1 MISAPLIEYLKK
13 GIFTLLGLILAVYLF
28 VILMTYTSNDPSW
41 SHISSDMTTINN
53 VGGESG
59 AWLSDLLYSFF
70 GFGAWWLLAFVVYE
84 SILIWWDNKPTFW
97 LMRVVAYVFLLLSA
111 SALFAQL
118 VALVQQLTNPGTL
131 GLESVAGGIIGFELQ
146 ARLAQLLSQWG
157 SVIFLTAF
165 VIITATFAFN
175 IHWLA
180 IYEKVKA
187 LSWLGSGVKRQG
199 RMHDSVSTT
208 PENIN
213 VKQNDENIVKSN
225 AKKDAADH
233 EQLPLEL
240 QVAGNAQAVDNSG
253 RFSNVLSEF
262 LATSGLAESVKAS
275 VVAAT
280 QAAMPNSAAKS
291 SRENSEPVSVETPS
305 STVQNLASH
314 TNTSTPS
321 SPAMTAIRK
330 VEPSFAWNDAN
341 TVDDLLASEQMAYH
355 ANNMN
360 TSDSAATTSV
370 SADSNTE
377 SLETVVPDSTAISSV
392 EMSEAQSTE
401 NLPSTAQPSINELVY
416 GETADETDNEPKSFE
431 LEDKVEAVDILA
443 DAWLAEHADVSTST
457 AMQPAETWQPSETVQ
472 AANRTELPRQAAVTA
487 PATDSSNSKMNDFT
501 GKWFDEEPE
510 LSEDFEPSYISNEAS
525 VAKAVDVV
533 EPVASVADMTPTNTP
548 PSNPKLPP
556 TVETRVTAS
565 AIEPIVAPKPTVSFA
580 VPEGDSSNH
589 ITDMMPEDD
598 SAEDVNAP
606 VMPDISDDAAFSQK
620 SRSMQTAAYR
630 SSLTPIPEIS
640 ILDKPDPDRKPSYTV
655 AELEQLSELLEIKL
669 QEFNVKAN
677 VVNAIPGPVVTRFEV
692 ELAAGVKA
700 SKVTGISRDLARSL
714 SMASL
719 RVVEVIPGKPYIG
732 IEVPNKQREMVRLI
746 ELLNTEKFQDPKA
759 QISMAMGK
767 DIGGNAII
775 TDLARA
781 PHMLVAGTTGSGKSV
796 LVNSMLLSMLLKY
809 TPNELRLILIDPK
822 QLELANYNDIPH
834 LLTPVVTDMTEAAS
848 ALSWCVAEMERRY
861 QLMSLLKVRKLNEF
875 NKKVIAAE
883 KSGNPMLDPLWRPND
898 SVSISQAP
906 KLKTLP
912 MIVIVAD
919 EFADMIMQVGKQ
931 AEELITRLA
940 QKSRAAGIHLMLA
953 TQRPSV
959 DVITGLIKANIPVRA
974 ALRVNSK
981 VDSRTILDSGG
992 AEDMLGNGDMLF
1004 LGPGQIEPDRVHG
1017 AYVSDEEVNRVCD
1030 AWRERGAPDY
1040 IDNMAGNFELS
1051 SPSGGGST
1059 ANASGED
1066 DDLYNDAV
1074 AFIME
1079 TRKVSA
1085 SSIQRKFSI
1094 GYNRAARIVDSME
1107 DAGLVSSMGK
1117 SGKRELLM

>member
-28 VILMTYTSNDPSW
+28 VILMTYTGNDPSW
-41 SHISSDMTTINN
+41 SHISSDMTTVNN
-53 VGGESG
+53 MGGEMG

-70 GFGAWWLLAFVVYE
+70 GFGAWWLLAFLVYE
-84 SILIWWDNKPTFW
+84 SVLIWWDNKPTFW
-97 LMRVVAYVFLLLSA
+97 LLRVVAYVFLLLSA

-118 VALVQQLTNPGTL
+118 VALVQQVADPMTS
-131 GLESVAGGIIGFELQ
+131 GLKGVAGGIIGLELQ

-157 SVIFLTAF
+157 SVIFLTVF
-165 VIITATFAFN
+165 VVITATFAFN

-180 IYEKVKA
+180 IYQKIKTW
-187 LSWLGSGVKRQG
+187 SWRDTAVQDNAAQGNESKRANRQAAPTA
-199 RMHDSVSTT
+199 S
-208 PENIN
+208 EQQ
-213 VKQNDENIVKSN
+213 QNDESMSDEK
-225 AKKDAADH
+225 AAQGF
-233 EQLPLEL
+233 EQLPLDL
-240 QVAGNAQAVDNSG
+240 PATDHASHAQTADKNG
-253 RFSNVLSEF
+253 RFNNVLKEF
-262 LATSGLAESVKAS
+262 LATSGLGASVKAS
-275 VVAAT
+275 MSAAAAVAQTAT
-280 QAAMPNSAAKS
+280 NSAAQDGQLQ
-291 SRENSEPVSVETPS
+291 P
-305 STVQNLASH
+305 ASA
-314 TNTSTPS
+314 NTSSFKHVHQPQASTATVNS
-321 SPAMTAIRK
+321 ITAPARK
-330 VEPSFAWNDAN
+330 VEPSFAWNDAD
-341 TVDDLLASEQMAYH
+341 TVEDLLAREAMAEQETFGY
-355 ANNMN
+355 
-360 TSDSAATTSV
+360 DSAATSV
-370 SADSNTE
+370 AFDDINDIADEDEMTE
-377 SLETVVPDSTAISSV
+377 SVDLGVDSLEV
-392 EMSEAQSTE
+392 
-401 NLPSTAQPSINELVY
+401 NN
-416 GETADETDNEPKSFE
+416 
-431 LEDKVEAVDILA
+431 LA
-443 DAWLAEHADVSTST
+443 DAWLAEHA
-457 AMQPAETWQPSETVQ
+457 
-472 AANRTELPRQAAVTA
+472 AV
-487 PATDSSNSKMNDFT
+487 
-501 GKWFDEEPE
+501 
-510 LSEDFEPSYISNEAS
+510 
-525 VAKAVDVV
+525 
-533 EPVASVADMTPTNTP
+533 PVASKVEQKQTVIEAPVMQTSFAKEQKVAEDLIGNDIDDSMDDFSEAWSIEDSEFTDNSEPLTQHEVLSTQHEVTKDWQTDNAALSDEIDKVDEVSEMTDMTPTNTP
-548 PSNPKLPP
+548 PANPKLAP
-556 TVETRVTAS
+556 TVDTGTSVTN
-565 AIEPIVAPKPTVSFA
+565 IAPAAAKPTVSFA

-589 ITDMMPEDD
+589 ITDMVPEDD
-598 SAEDVNAP
+598 SRADDTNLL
-606 VMPDISDDAAFSQK
+606 VMPHISDDAAFSQK

-630 SSLTPIPEIS
+630 SSLTPIPELS
-640 ILDKPDPDRKPSYTV
+640 ILDKPDPNRKPSYTI

-692 ELAAGVKA
+692 ELAPGVKA

-732 IEVPNKQREMVRLI
+732 IEVPNKKREMVRLI
-746 ELLNTEKFQDPKA
+746 ELLNTEKFKDPKA

-767 DIGGNAII
+767 DIGGNPII

-809 TPNELRLILIDPK
+809 TPNELRMILIDPK

-1051 SPSGGGST
+1051 SPSGGGSA

-1107 DAGLVSSMGK
+1107 EAGLVSSMGK

>member
-28 VILMTYTSNDPSW
+28 VILMTYTGNDPSW
-41 SHISSDMTTINN
+41 SHISSDMTTVNN
-53 VGGESG
+53 MGGEMG

-70 GFGAWWLLAFVVYE
+70 GFGAWWLLAFLVYE
-84 SILIWWDNKPTFW
+84 SVLIWWDNKPTFW
-97 LMRVVAYVFLLLSA
+97 LLRVVAYVFLLLSA

-118 VALVQQLTNPGTL
+118 VALVQQVADPMTS
-131 GLESVAGGIIGFELQ
+131 GLKGVAGGIIGLELQ

-157 SVIFLTAF
+157 SVIFLTVF
-165 VIITATFAFN
+165 VVITATFAFN

-180 IYEKVKA
+180 IYQKIKTW
-187 LSWLGSGVKRQG
+187 SWRDTAVQDNAAQGNESKRANRQAAPTA
-199 RMHDSVSTT
+199 S
-208 PENIN
+208 EQQ
-213 VKQNDENIVKSN
+213 QNDESASDEK
-225 AKKDAADH
+225 AAQGF
-233 EQLPLEL
+233 EQLPLDL
-240 QVAGNAQAVDNSG
+240 PATDHASHAQTADKNG
-253 RFSNVLSEF
+253 RFNNVLKEF
-262 LATSGLAESVKAS
+262 LATSGLGASVKAS
-275 VVAAT
+275 MSAAAAVAQTAT
-280 QAAMPNSAAKS
+280 NSAAQDGQLQ
-291 SRENSEPVSVETPS
+291 P
-305 STVQNLASH
+305 ASA
-314 TNTSTPS
+314 NTSSFKHVHQPQASTATVNS
-321 SPAMTAIRK
+321 ITAPARK
-330 VEPSFAWNDAN
+330 VEPSFAWNDAD
-341 TVDDLLASEQMAYH
+341 TVEDLLAREAMAEQETFGY
-355 ANNMN
+355 
-360 TSDSAATTSV
+360 DSAATSV
-370 SADSNTE
+370 AFDDINDIADEDEMTE
-377 SLETVVPDSTAISSV
+377 SVDLGVDSLEV
-392 EMSEAQSTE
+392 
-401 NLPSTAQPSINELVY
+401 NN
-416 GETADETDNEPKSFE
+416 
-431 LEDKVEAVDILA
+431 LA
-443 DAWLAEHADVSTST
+443 DAWLAEHA
-457 AMQPAETWQPSETVQ
+457 
-472 AANRTELPRQAAVTA
+472 AV
-487 PATDSSNSKMNDFT
+487 
-501 GKWFDEEPE
+501 
-510 LSEDFEPSYISNEAS
+510 
-525 VAKAVDVV
+525 
-533 EPVASVADMTPTNTP
+533 PVASKVEQKQTVIEAPVMQTSFAKEQKVAEDLIGNDIDDSMDDFSEAWSIEDSEFTDNSEPLTQHEVLSTQHEVTKDWQTDNAALSDEIDKVDEVSEMTDMTPTNTP
-548 PSNPKLPP
+548 PANPKLAP
-556 TVETRVTAS
+556 TVDTGTSVTN
-565 AIEPIVAPKPTVSFA
+565 IAPAAAKPNVSFA

-589 ITDMMPEDD
+589 ITDMVPEDD
-598 SAEDVNAP
+598 SRADDTNLP
-606 VMPDISDDAAFSQK
+606 VMPHISDDAAFSQK

-630 SSLTPIPEIS
+630 SSLTPIPELS
-640 ILDKPDPDRKPSYTV
+640 ILDKPDPDRKPSYTI

-692 ELAAGVKA
+692 ELAPGVKA

-732 IEVPNKQREMVRLI
+732 IEVPNKKREMVRLI
-746 ELLNTEKFQDPKA
+746 ELLNTEKFKDPKA

-767 DIGGNAII
+767 DIGGNPII

-809 TPNELRLILIDPK
+809 TPNELRMILIDPK

-1051 SPSGGGST
+1051 SPSGGGSA

-1107 DAGLVSSMGK
+1107 EAGLVSSMGK